1 MRRIRIATRRSALA
15 LAQSGAVAR
24 ALGEALGC
32 ETELVP
38 LVTSGDRLADAPLAR
53 IGGKGLFVK
62 EIEEALLD
70 GRADLAVHSAK
81 DLPAGTSPGLA
92 LAAFPKRADP
102 RDALI
107 ARAAGATLL
116 GLPQGARV
124 GTGSARRTS
133 QLLALRPDLVL
144 VPLRGNVDT
153 RLSRLYERDL
163 DAIVLACAG
172 LERLGRAGEIHERID
187 PGLLLPAV
195 GQGTLALQTRAG
207 DPLEAELRAL
217 DDAETRACLLAER
230 AFLAELEGDCNVP
243 LAAFAEPA
251 PGGRLRLRALVAST
265 DGRALARSEAAAAA
279 GEAEAAGRRAGR
291 EVLAKG
297 GAEILAR
304 LRAEARP

>member
-24 ALGEALGC
+24 AVGETLGC

-81 DLPAGTSPGLA
+81 DLPGVTRPGLA

-107 ARAAGATLL
+107 VRAAGATLL
-116 GLPQGARV
+116 GLPRGARV

-153 RLSRLYERDL
+153 RLRRLFEREL

-243 LAAFAEPA
+243 LAAFAETG
-251 PGGRLRLRALVAST
+251 PGGRLRLRALVASP
-265 DGRALARSEAAAAA
+265 DGSALVRGEAEAAAA
-279 GEAEAAGRRAGR
+279 EAETAGRRAGR
-291 EVLAKG
+291 DVLAQG
-297 GAEILAR
+297 GAGILAR
-304 LRAEARP
+304 LRAEAGS